1 MSDEANDARI
11 EELLRDLQESVNE
24 NNRIL
29 RRIQR
34 SNAISFWG
42 KLIIWTL
49 VIVLPIIFLKPI
61 LNTILPFAGYTT
73 PGVGSY
79 GLPSQAEIQQLLQ
92 AYRAQQTE
100 K

>member
-1 MSDEANDARI
+1 MTDEANGARI
-11 EELLRDLQESVNE
+11 EELLRDLQDSVDE

-29 RRIQR
+29 RRMQR

-42 KLIIWTL
+42 KIIIWTL
-49 VIVLPIIFLKPI
+49 VIVLPILFLKPL
-61 LNTILPFAGYTT
+61 LNTILPFAGYGT

-79 GLPSQAEIQQLLQ
+79 GFPSQAEIQKLME
-92 AYRAQQTE
+92 AYKAQQVA